1 VKELERQLQSLEAL
15 KTQTQQRSDTAQ
27 RTPGRDHASAGN
39 SSAGATA
46 DAAARS
52 EGAAP
57 PEARPPPFARFFR
70 YPHYAW
76 RHAAAREDGV
86 VAVEDEASGDCAVA
100 DVEVGL
106 VVDAHASL
114 RVMAPRRPGQLVR
127 LVAGVQA
134 LGLAVVHLNVATAPD
149 ATALYTLS
157 LKVRTTSTHVR
168 FLMSIA

>member
-1 VKELERQLQSLEAL
+1 
-15 KTQTQQRSDTAQ
+15 
-27 RTPGRDHASAGN
+27 
-39 SSAGATA
+39 
-46 DAAARS
+46 
-52 EGAAP
+52 
-57 PEARPPPFARFFR
+57 
-70 YPHYAW
+70 
-76 RHAAAREDGV
+76 
-86 VAVEDEASGDCAVA
+86 VEDEASGDCAVA